1 MSLLQLSPLLALLLL
16 LCSSVSETAADYEN
30 TWNFYYERPCCTGND
45 QGNNNYG
52 KHGAEPVAGVGLQLC
67 VPLHHDGNVKSCSHS
82 GSNGDHPFPVEPG
95 GWLAV
100 GLLGCWV
107 GIYLA
112 LSRDSSQALG
122 NHPKHVSTEQR
133 GAAHNGNFAAKLN
146 FNAIQCSA
154 VQCSA
159 VPDTSSCKWGLIL
172 LPCEATSGGGN
183 IIKSARSA
191 SSAIF

>member
-1 MSLLQLSPLLALLLL
+1 M
-16 LCSSVSETAADYEN
+16 
-30 TWNFYYERPCCTGND
+30 
-45 QGNNNYG
+45 
-52 KHGAEPVAGVGLQLC
+52 GLQLC

-183 IIKSARSA
+183 IIKSVFKADPFGQVLVGQRTNGRKITFRLGQVCQVHLEKGAFSKW
-191 SSAIF
+191 